1 MKRQRSLQPHPRS
14 SAADADHSLAVR
26 GTDLQKAMEHVA
38 AIAGDNPVHAFETAM
53 HAVTSQLAQG
63 AASGGAPAY
72 APGPMH
78 GPGRPDCCTGA
89 PAAAWIASPMSPS
102 RAWNRAGP

>member
-38 AIAGDNPVHAFETAM
+38 AIAGDNPSM
-53 HAVTSQLAQG
+53 
-63 AASGGAPAY
+63 
-72 APGPMH
+72 
-78 GPGRPDCCTGA
+78 
-89 PAAAWIASPMSPS
+89 PS
-102 RAWNRAGP
+102 RPPCMP

>member
-63 AASGGAPAY
+63 AASGGARHMLL
-72 APGPMH
+72 APCM
-78 GPGRPDCCTGA
+78 GRVGPDCCTGA